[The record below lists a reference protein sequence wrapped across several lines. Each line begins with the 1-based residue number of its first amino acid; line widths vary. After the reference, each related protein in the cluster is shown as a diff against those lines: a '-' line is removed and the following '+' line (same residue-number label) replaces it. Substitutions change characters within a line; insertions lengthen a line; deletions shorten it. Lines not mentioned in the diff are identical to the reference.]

1 MELTESGLAYD
12 VILTNAR
19 EGTSGFEVAQCIKR
33 VARDLEDARRDTHA
47 GVAGVLPSGVREFV
61 RSPEALSHIDVQQV
75 ETTLNKTA
83 SDIQSIVGGKEV
95 VELDAGVA
103 GQALQGVAGSS
114 QIDVTSSIQ
123 ANAAGSSII
132 DAVWLS
138 DVVDHEKRHEVQAS
152 SWNAD
157 EVLVEQG
164 GSVLTITRRDISEAD
179 AMLVQSSIENVSGE
193 YKQIFQTVTGILTPE
208 QIQSVAQSGD
218 LAGLAEQM
226 QTTEDATSV

>member
-1 MELTESGLAYD
+1 
-12 VILTNAR
+12 
-19 EGTSGFEVAQCIKR
+19 
-33 VARDLEDARRDTHA
+33 
-47 GVAGVLPSGVREFV
+47 
-61 RSPEALSHIDVQQV
+61 PEALSHIDVQQV

-123 ANAAGSSII
+123 ANTAGSSII
-132 DAVWLS
+132 DARWLS
-138 DVVDHEKRHEVQAS
+138 DVVDHEKRHEAQAS

-164 GSVLTITRRDISEAD
+164 GSVLTLTRCDISEAD
-179 AMLVQSSIENVSGE
+179 AMLVQSSIEHVSGE
-193 YKQIFQTVTGILTPE
+193 YKQIFQIVTGILSNE
-208 QIQSVAQSGD
+208 QIQSVAESGD
-218 LAGLAEQM
+218 LAGLEEQM
-226 QTTEDATSV
+226 QTTEDTSDDHGTN